1 MQYKSMEISKPPQI
15 QIGQNYE
22 SEEGGLNLADFK
34 DRIFRQIH
42 VVIGVTLAI
51 SSLAFLKAVNRT
63 PTYQAGFEI
72 LSEPVTIETKVTS
85 SGSQSRE
92 TTEEITA
99 VTLNEVQIKTLQSP
113 QVIMPV
119 VEELKNEY
127 PAINYNSIV
136 SQLSLETN
144 QQETVLVVT
153 YQNSDR
159 KLVEDVLQALKIA
172 YLDYSLQRRQLGVNR
187 GLEFLNQQ
195 IPNIQSK
202 VDELNQKLQQLR
214 TQYNFIEPKIQG
226 VQISERIDGLIAKEI
241 EKKSQL
247 EETQKLAAN
256 ALKELDSQ
264 STTSTTAMQVGTTQY
279 NELLKKLQELDREI
293 ADASAI
299 YSDSSFEM
307 QVLQDRKQ
315 AVVDLINREIA
326 TIRQKLNNQ
335 IQLQQEQVQAIDE
348 EIAST
353 QKQLQEWSGVTR
365 EYETI
370 DRQMTITIQQLN
382 ELLIQREALRLES
395 AQKEA
400 PWRLLTP
407 VGEAKQDAAS
417 TANYIALG
425 TLLGLLVGI
434 AIALIIDQYQNL
446 IYNPSK
452 IQEITNRPILGVIPF
467 DKSNLNNSRKKL
479 PFPNITK
486 LIQPS
491 KSNSKSSEIQI
502 YQQNSALTNLST
514 PSIEAF
520 RFLGAN
526 LSLHKIEEQ
535 QDIHSL
541 IITSAISGE
550 GKSTVALNLAQA
562 KAAMGA
568 KVLIVEADMRSCDKS
583 SDGMMSNAKNGLSDL
598 LSSNDLSP
606 KQVIK
611 RSGLD
616 KNLFILTSGNIKNF
630 DSSKLLAS
638 PKMRHLMEELNF
650 NFDLVIYDAASVIDY
665 ADVSLLANQTDGII
679 LVTGLGKLQALKLE
693 EAMNQLNI
701 SRIPVLG
708 VVVNK
713 ITASV

>member
-1 MQYKSMEISKPPQI
+1 MEISKYTPVQ
-15 QIGQNYE
+15 QSSQNYE

-42 VVIGVTLAI
+42 VVLGITLAI
-51 SSLAFLKAVNRT
+51 SSLAFLKAINRT
-63 PTYQAGFEI
+63 STYQADFEI

-113 QVIMPV
+113 PVIMTV
-119 VEELKNEY
+119 VEELRNKY
-127 PAINYNSIV
+127 PEIDYNMIV
-136 SQLSLETN
+136 DQLTLEAN
-144 QQETVLVVT
+144 QQETVLEVV

-159 KLVEDVLQALKIA
+159 ELVEDVLQALKIV

-195 IPNIQSK
+195 IPNIQAK

-226 VQISERIDGLIAKEI
+226 VQISERIDNLIAKEI
-241 EKKSQL
+241 EKKTQL

-256 ALKELDSQ
+256 ALKELDEQ
-264 STTSTTAMQVGTTQY
+264 STTSTTAMQVGTEQY
-279 NELLKKLQELDREI
+279 NQLLQKLQELDREI

-299 YSDSSFEM
+299 YSDNSFEM
-307 QVLQDRKQ
+307 QILQDRRQ
-315 AVVDLINREIA
+315 AVVGLINREIA
-326 TIRQKLNNQ
+326 TIKQKLNNQ
-335 IQLQQEQVQAIDE
+335 TQLQQEQLQAINE
-348 EIAST
+348 EITST
-353 QKQLQEWSGVTR
+353 QEKLQEWSGVTR

-370 DRQMTITIQQLN
+370 ERQMTITVQQLN
-382 ELLIQREALRLES
+382 ELLIQREALRLEA
-395 AQKEA
+395 AQKDA

-407 VGEAKQDAAS
+407 IGEARKDAAS
-417 TANYIALG
+417 TVNYIALG

-452 IQEITNRPILGVIPF
+452 IQEITNRPILGIIPF
-467 DKSNLNNSRKKL
+467 DESNLNHSNKKL
-479 PFPNITK
+479 SFQNVTK

-491 KSNSKSSEIQI
+491 KSDYQSSKIQI
-502 YQQNSALTNLST
+502 YQQNATLTNLSS

-526 LSLHKIEEQ
+526 LSLHQVEQ
-535 QDIHSL
+535 QKDIHSL

-568 KVLIVEADMRSCDKS
+568 KVLIVEADMRSSNKLS
-583 SDGMMSNAKNGLSDL
+583 NGMLSTANNGLSDL
-598 LSSNDLSP
+598 LSSDELSP
-606 KQVIK
+606 KQVIR
-611 RSGLD
+611 RSVLD
-616 KNLFILTSGNIKNF
+616 KNLYVLTSGNINNF
-630 DSSKLLAS
+630 DTSKLLAS
-638 PKMRHLMEELNF
+638 PKMRNLMEELHL
-650 NFDLVIYDAASVIDY
+650 NFDLVIYDVASVVDY

-713 ITASV
+713 ITANV

>member
-1 MQYKSMEISKPPQI
+1 MEISKYTPVQ
-15 QIGQNYE
+15 QSGQNYE

-42 VVIGVTLAI
+42 VVLGITLAI
-51 SSLAFLKAVNRT
+51 SSLAFLKAINRT
-63 PTYQAGFEI
+63 STYQAEFEI

-113 QVIMPV
+113 PVIMSV
-119 VEELKNEY
+119 VEKLQNKY
-127 PAINYNSIV
+127 PEIDYNTIV
-136 SQLSLETN
+136 DQLSLEAN
-144 QQETVLVVT
+144 QQETVLEVV
-153 YQNSDR
+153 YRNSDR
-159 KLVEDVLQALKIA
+159 ELVEDVLEALKVV

-195 IPNIQSK
+195 IPNIQAK
-202 VDELNQKLQQLR
+202 VDELNQKLQRLR

-226 VQISERIDGLIAKEI
+226 VQLSERIDNLIAKEI
-241 EKKSQL
+241 EKESQL
-247 EETQKLAAN
+247 EETQKLATN
-256 ALKELDSQ
+256 ALKELDEQ
-264 STTSTTAMQVGTTQY
+264 STTSTTAMEVGTEQY
-279 NELLKKLQELDREI
+279 NELLQKLQELDREI

-299 YSDSSFEM
+299 YSDNSFEM
-307 QVLQDRKQ
+307 QILQDRRQ

-326 TIRQKLNNQ
+326 TIQQKLNNK
-335 IQLQQEQVQAIDE
+335 IQLQQEQVQTINE
-348 EIAST
+348 EITSA
-353 QKQLQEWSGVTR
+353 QQQLQEWSGVTR

-382 ELLIQREALRLES
+382 ELLIQREALRLEA
-395 AQKEA
+395 AQKDA

-407 VGEAKQDAAS
+407 IGEARKDAAS

-434 AIALIIDQYQNL
+434 AIALIIDRYQNL

-452 IQEITNRPILGVIPF
+452 VQEITNRPILGVIPF
-467 DKSNLNNSRKKL
+467 DRANLDESNKKL
-479 PFPNITK
+479 PFQNIVK

-491 KSNSKSSEIQI
+491 ESESKFSKIQI
-502 YQQNSALTNLST
+502 YQENSALSNLSS
-514 PSIEAF
+514 PSVEAF

-526 LSLHKIEEQ
+526 LSLHQVKQ
-535 QDIHSL
+535 QEDIHSL
-541 IITSAISGE
+541 IITSAISAE

-562 KAAMGA
+562 KATMGA
-568 KVLIVEADMRSCDKS
+568 KVLIVEADMRSHSKLNNA
-583 SDGMMSNAKNGLSDL
+583 MMLNINNGLSDL
-598 LSSNDLSP
+598 LLSDELSP

-611 RSGLD
+611 RSSLD
-616 KNLFILTSGNIKNF
+616 KNLFILTSGNTNSNF
-630 DSSKLLAS
+630 DTSKLLAS
-638 PKMRHLMEELNF
+638 PKMRNLMEELHL
-650 NFDLVIYDAASVIDY
+650 NFDLVIYDVASVVDY
-665 ADVSLLANQTDGII
+665 ADVSLLANQTDGVI
-679 LVTGLGKLQALKLE
+679 LVTGLGKIQALKLE

-713 ITASV
+713 ITANV

>member
-1 MQYKSMEISKPPQI
+1 MEISKYTPVQ
-15 QIGQNYE
+15 QSGQNYE

-42 VVIGVTLAI
+42 VVLGITLAI
-51 SSLAFLKAVNRT
+51 SSLAFLKAINRT
-63 PTYQAGFEI
+63 STYQAEFEI

-113 QVIMPV
+113 PVIMSV
-119 VEELKNEY
+119 VEKLQNKY
-127 PAINYNSIV
+127 PEIDYNTIV
-136 SQLSLETN
+136 DQLSLEAN
-144 QQETVLVVT
+144 QQETVLEVV
-153 YQNSDR
+153 YRNSDR
-159 KLVEDVLQALKIA
+159 ELVEDVLETLKVV

-195 IPNIQSK
+195 IPNIQAK
-202 VDELNQKLQQLR
+202 VDELNQKLQRLR

-226 VQISERIDGLIAKEI
+226 VQLSERIDNLIAKEI
-241 EKKSQL
+241 EKEFQL

-256 ALKELDSQ
+256 ALKELDEQ
-264 STTSTTAMQVGTTQY
+264 STTSTTAMEVGTEQY
-279 NELLKKLQELDREI
+279 NELLQKLQEIDREI

-299 YSDSSFEM
+299 YSDNSFEM
-307 QVLQDRKQ
+307 QILQDRRQ
-315 AVVDLINREIA
+315 ATVALIDKEIA
-326 TIRQKLNNQ
+326 TIQQKLNNK
-335 IQLQQEQVQAIDE
+335 IQLQQEQVQTIDE
-348 EIAST
+348 EITSA
-353 QKQLQEWSGVTR
+353 QQQLQEWSGVTK

-370 DRQMTITIQQLN
+370 DRQMNITIQQLN

-395 AQKEA
+395 AQKDA

-407 VGEAKQDAAS
+407 VGEARKDAAS

-425 TLLGLLVGI
+425 TLLGLLVGT
-434 AIALIIDQYQNL
+434 AIALIIDRYQNL

-452 IQEITNRPILGVIPF
+452 VQEITNRPILGIIPF
-467 DKSNLNNSRKKL
+467 DRANLDVSSQKL
-479 PFPNITK
+479 PFQNIVK

-491 KSNSKSSEIQI
+491 ESESKFSKIQI
-502 YQQNSALTNLST
+502 YQENSALSKLSS
-514 PSIEAF
+514 PSVEAF

-526 LSLHKIEEQ
+526 LSLHQVEQ
-535 QDIHSL
+535 EDIHSL
-541 IITSAISGE
+541 IITSAISAE

-562 KAAMGA
+562 KATMGA
-568 KVLIVEADMRSCDKS
+568 KVLIVEADMRNHSKL
-583 SDGMMSNAKNGLSDL
+583 SNAMMLNVNNGLSDL
-598 LSSNDLSP
+598 LLSDELSP

-611 RSGLD
+611 RSSLD
-616 KNLFILTSGNIKNF
+616 KNLFILTSGNTNSNF
-630 DSSKLLAS
+630 DTSKLLAS
-638 PKMRHLMEELNF
+638 PKMRNLMEELNL
-650 NFDLVIYDAASVIDY
+650 NFDLVIYDVASVVEH
-665 ADVSLLANQTDGII
+665 ADVSLLANKTDGVI
-679 LVTGLGKLQALKLE
+679 LVTGLGKIQALKLE

-713 ITASV
+713 ITANV